1 MEKFLTRIW
10 EDLAGRASGPLH
22 FRLLL
27 QPAMATIF
35 AIRDGIRDARHGES
49 AYVWSLFTDPG
60 HRTQRIRTGW
70 KAVGRVFALA
80 VAMDAIYQ
88 IIALHLIHPG
98 ELLLVAAGLAI
109 VPYLLLRGPINRMIQ
124 YYTHRHSVSD
134 TTQ

>member
-1 MEKFLTRIW
+1 MEHFLTRIW
-10 EDLAGRASGPLH
+10 EDLASRVTGPLH

-49 AYVWSLFTDPG
+49 AYLWSLFTDPG

-80 VAMDAIYQ
+80 IAMDAIYQ

-124 YYTHRHSVSD
+124 HYTHRHSVSH
-134 TTQ
+134 TPH